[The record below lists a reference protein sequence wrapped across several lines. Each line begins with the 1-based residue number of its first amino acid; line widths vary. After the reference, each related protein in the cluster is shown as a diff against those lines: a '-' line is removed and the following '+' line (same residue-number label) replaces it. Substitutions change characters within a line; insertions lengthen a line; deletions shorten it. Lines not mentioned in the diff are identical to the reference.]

1 MFFHVSP
8 LPADTCFE
16 VTKGSMKRRG
26 HRYEVLI
33 IMIIIIMIIMIII
46 IIISYYEFNDALSAC
61 RLQFNP
67 KTIFSVY
74 CTA

>member
-1 MFFHVSP
+1 
-8 LPADTCFE
+8 
-16 VTKGSMKRRG
+16 MKRRG

-33 IMIIIIMIIMIII
+33 IIIIMIMIIIIMIIMIII
-46 IIISYYEFNDALSAC
+46 IIISYYEFNDTLSAC

>member
-1 MFFHVSP
+1 
-8 LPADTCFE
+8 
-16 VTKGSMKRRG
+16 MKRRG
-26 HRYEVLI
+26 QRYEVLI
-33 IMIIIIMIIMIII
+33 IMIIIIMIIMIIIIIMIIMIII